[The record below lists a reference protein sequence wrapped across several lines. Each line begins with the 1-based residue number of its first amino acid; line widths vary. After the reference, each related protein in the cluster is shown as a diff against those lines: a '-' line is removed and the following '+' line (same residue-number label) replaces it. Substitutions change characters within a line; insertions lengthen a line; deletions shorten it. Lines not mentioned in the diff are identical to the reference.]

1 MWRIIGIFII
11 SLTPY
16 VNMAG
21 TIDPKAS
28 DQSHIKYGSKHECVV
43 QIRGKTN
50 DDKTYVASAVV
61 LTPIWV
67 ITAAHVIDSTKT
79 REIVLNNQIIL
90 IKKCYTPKDFNIN
103 TFGKMDIALCLL
115 AEEAKLSHY
124 PELYDKFDEVGKI
137 SSQAGFGVTGN
148 FITGAIIS
156 DYKKR
161 AGSNIID
168 GIEKDMLVC
177 SVNKGKK
184 TSMEFLIAWGDSG
197 GGLFI
202 DQKLAGIHSCIWR
215 DSGIPTATYQ
225 DNSGHTRISVFK
237 DWIQKTINTQK

>member
-1 MWRIIGIFII
+1 MWRFILII
-11 SLTPY
+11 SLSLTPII
-16 VNMAG
+16 NLAG

-28 DQSHIKYGSKHECVV
+28 DDTHIKYGEKHECVV
-43 QIRGKTN
+43 KISGKTN
-50 DDKTYVASAVV
+50 DNKTYIASAVIIK
-61 LTPIWV
+61 PQWV
-67 ITAAHVIDSTKT
+67 VTAAHVIDNTKT
-79 REIVLNNQIIL
+79 REIIVHNKKINIL
-90 IKKCYTPKDFNIN
+90 KCYTPKLFNIN
-103 TFGKMDIALCLL
+103 TFGKMDIALCFL
-115 AEEAKLSHY
+115 EEAVVLDHY

-137 SSQAGFGVTGN
+137 CSQAGFGVTGN
-148 FITGAIIS
+148 FITGATIS

-177 SVNKGKK
+177 SVNNGRK

-215 DSGIPTATYQ
+215 DSGTPRSTYQ

-237 DWIQKTINTQK
+237 DWILKTISTQK